1 MMGVRLEHVEKLVV
15 VGWDGGGMTYS
26 TVCRRTWGG
35 GWEWNQARTARC
47 KAFIAA
53 HVLPWRKACTE
64 NATISQSYSRP
75 ASSNQR
81 LLLLPQG
88 YNLRSCEQLLPVK
101 SLVVQRS
108 VAPTLTTTP
117 LPSTTTSPRHTRMS
131 NPGVRQD
138 GSLDP
143 EYNRRIQANFAP
155 PDASRSLGGRP
166 SQPHPSYNPAPYGQ
180 PFPPPPGYGQPFPP
194 PPGYGQSYPH
204 QQQPFPPLQQPYPSN
219 QPNPYQPHQGYS
231 PQPPPPP
238 PPPGPPSSRLYQP
251 PGPGGPFSG
260 VPPPGGVMTSS
271 FRPSGRKK
279 ALLVGINYRG
289 TPAALRGCVRDV
301 TFVHHL
307 LVSKFNFKAKD
318 FVVLTDESTG
328 IPGVRKGPPTRKV
341 ILDSI
346 KWLVDGSRAGDSLWF
361 SFSGHGSQVRDT
373 NGDESDGYDETILPV
388 DYKRAGHIIDDELYA
403 IVRRVARGARLTVLL
418 DACHSGTG
426 LDLPY
431 QHDVFGTGSGQR
443 VSGGRNNSL
452 TSGLFNVAG
461 ALLNGN
467 ATSALSAGLNLAGVG
482 RKKNKMPTGPD
493 PNAGEVLLFSGCK
506 DNQTSADTS
515 KLAGG
520 LTTGAMSYALIETLE
535 HSTVGDWRNY
545 TYRKLLQ
552 TMRQKLRNAK
562 MTQIPQFSTSH
573 PFDLSSRF
581 ML

>member
-1 MMGVRLEHVEKLVV
+1 
-15 VGWDGGGMTYS
+15 
-26 TVCRRTWGG
+26 
-35 GWEWNQARTARC
+35 
-47 KAFIAA
+47 
-53 HVLPWRKACTE
+53 
-64 NATISQSYSRP
+64 
-75 ASSNQR
+75 
-81 LLLLPQG
+81 
-88 YNLRSCEQLLPVK
+88 
-101 SLVVQRS
+101 
-108 VAPTLTTTP
+108 
-117 LPSTTTSPRHTRMS
+117 
-131 NPGVRQD
+131 
-138 GSLDP
+138 
-143 EYNRRIQANFAP
+143 
-155 PDASRSLGGRP
+155 
-166 SQPHPSYNPAPYGQ
+166 
-180 PFPPPPGYGQPFPP
+180 
-194 PPGYGQSYPH
+194 
-204 QQQPFPPLQQPYPSN
+204 
-219 QPNPYQPHQGYS
+219 
-231 PQPPPPP
+231 
-238 PPPGPPSSRLYQP
+238 
-251 PGPGGPFSG
+251 
-260 VPPPGGVMTSS
+260 MTSS

-279 ALLVGINYRG
+279 ALLVGINYKG
-289 TPAALRGCVRDV
+289 TSSALRGCVRDV

-307 LVSKFNFKAKD
+307 LVSKFGFKTKD

-346 KWLVDGSRAGDSLWF
+346 KWLVDGSRPGDSLWF

-373 NGDESDGYDETILPV
+373 SGDESDGYDETILPV
-388 DYKRAGHIIDDELYA
+388 DYRRAGHIVDDELYE
-403 IVRRVARGARLTVLL
+403 IVRRVSRGARLTVLL

-431 QHDVFGTGSGQR
+431 QHDVFGAGSGQR
-443 VSGGRNNSL
+443 VSSGRNNSL

-467 ATSALSAGLNLAGVG
+467 AGGALSAGLGMAGYG
-482 RKKNKMPTGPD
+482 RQKKKMPTGPD

-545 TYRKLLQ
+545 NYRKLLQ

-562 MTQIPQFSTSH
+562 MTQVPQFSTSH